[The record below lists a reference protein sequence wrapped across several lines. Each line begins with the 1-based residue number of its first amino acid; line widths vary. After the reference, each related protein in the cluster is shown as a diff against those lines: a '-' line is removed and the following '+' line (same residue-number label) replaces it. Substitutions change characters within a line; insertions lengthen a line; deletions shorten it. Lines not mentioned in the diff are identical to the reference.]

1 MIREKVEMNDFLHD
15 RYLKVWKME
24 LKEAVKD
31 CDIDKF
37 RAFYEKWEKRGI
49 YDKPL
54 PDDDRLIEATMR
66 YIVLADD
73 AFSFGDRVK
82 AKEWLRE
89 HGFSENPSM

>member
-1 MIREKVEMNDFLHD
+1 MNLISSYSLLIHLCKDF
-15 RYLKVWKME
+15 
-24 LKEAVKD
+24 
-31 CDIDKF
+31 DIDKF

-66 YIVLADD
+66 YIVLAEDG
-73 AFSFGDRVK
+73 FSFGDRVK